1 MKCEKYFTGLN
12 DFSLCLGL
20 TGVSRHA
27 SQLIHNLSRH
37 SFTRL
42 AQLLLLLFATGCAI
56 QPPVS
61 DAALSSA
68 WQQNKLKLE
77 QVHNW
82 NLSGRIAI
90 RLQKDNSSASLSWQ
104 QKGQDYVI
112 RIIGPFGRGTLELEG
127 NREGVTM
134 RDADNQ
140 LLHARDPETL
150 LENYLGWQVPLTGL
164 NFWIRGLPDPG
175 MEIKTLLLDAQ
186 SRISELSQADWQISY
201 GHYMQADELSLPQKL
216 ELQNQQLKVKV
227 FIRQW
232 ELSP

>member
-1 MKCEKYFTGLN
+1 MKCEKYLTGLN
-12 DFSLCLGL
+12 DFSLCPGN
-20 TGVSRHA
+20 GVSRYA
-27 SQLIHNLSRH
+27 SRLIRKLTHH
-37 SFTRL
+37 SFVRL
-42 AQLLLLLFATGCAI
+42 AQLLLLLFAAGCAI

-61 DAALSSA
+61 DTALSSA
-68 WQQNKLKLE
+68 WQENKLKLE
-77 QVHNW
+77 QIHNW
-82 NLSGRIAI
+82 DLRGRIAI

-104 QKGQDYVI
+104 QSEQDYVI

-150 LENYLGWQVPLTGL
+150 LEDYLGWQVPLTGL

-175 MEIKTLLLDAQ
+175 VEIKTLVLDAQ
-186 SRISELSQADWQISY
+186 ARISELTQADWQISY
-201 GHYMQADELSLPQKL
+201 GRYMQVDELSLPQKL

-227 FIRQW
+227 FIKQW